1 MRREPVRA
9 LRPDEGVRAARH
21 GSPSETPPIDSTES
35 TVDPA
40 SWSGESEE
48 ADDLDFAP
56 RTSASFSG
64 PLSASAWSDFALS
77 PDSNAPWPEVALPDE
92 LEAKLIERLIARDE
106 RAFNEL
112 VQTYGRR
119 VSALVLRM
127 LGNKAEA
134 EDLTQ
139 EVFVQVFK
147 AISSF
152 RGESK
157 LSTWIYRIAVNL
169 CKNRSKY
176 LRVRHAGEQDELEA
190 IAERVPLG
198 EARGANVAVIERPDE
213 AMAGKQVERIV
224 QDAIQKIDP
233 TFRECL
239 ILRDVEELSYEEIE
253 QITGL
258 AAGTVKSRIFRARAQ
273 LKEIVERELGERIT

>member
-1 MRREPVRA
+1 M
-9 LRPDEGVRAARH
+9 
-21 GSPSETPPIDSTES
+21 
-35 TVDPA
+35 
-40 SWSGESEE
+40 
-48 ADDLDFAP
+48 
-56 RTSASFSG
+56 
-64 PLSASAWSDFALS
+64 
-77 PDSNAPWPEVALPDE
+77 ALPED

-112 VQTYGRR
+112 VTTYGRR

-127 LGNKAEA
+127 LGNRAEA

-147 AISSF
+147 AIGTF

-176 LRVRHAGEQDELEA
+176 LRVRHSNEQDELEA
-190 IAERVPLG
+190 VAERMPLG
-198 EARGANVAVIERPDE
+198 DGGTSNVSHIARPDE
-213 AMAGKQVERIV
+213 AMAGRQVEKIV
-224 QDAIQKIDP
+224 QDAIMKIDP
-233 TFRECL
+233 AFRECL
-239 ILRDVEELSYEEIE
+239 ILRDVEEMSYEEIE

-258 AAGTVKSRIFRARAQ
+258 AQGTVKSRIFRARAQ
-273 LKEIVERELGERIT
+273 LKELVERELGEKIG

>member
-1 MRREPVRA
+1 MQAGAEMWMEPS
-9 LRPDEGVRAARH
+9 AA
-21 GSPSETPPIDSTES
+21 
-35 TVDPA
+35 PA
-40 SWSGESEE
+40 SDPWSEE
-48 ADDLDFAP
+48 DFAQ
-56 RTSASFSG
+56 
-64 PLSASAWSDFALS
+64 S
-77 PDSNAPWPEVALPDE
+77 PEPSSPWPEVALPDE
-92 LEAKLIERLIARDE
+92 LEAKLIARLVARDE

-147 AISSF
+147 AISTF

-176 LRVRHAGEQDELEA
+176 NRVRHAGEQDELEA
-190 IAERVPLG
+190 VAERTDLQGGP
-198 EARGANVAVIERPDE
+198 RGNVAIIERPDE
-213 AMAGKQVERIV
+213 ALGGKQVEKIV
-224 QDAIQKIDP
+224 QDAILKIDP

-273 LKEIVERELGERIT
+273 LKEMVERELGEKVG

>member
-1 MRREPVRA
+1 LAVRELFADVEPY
-9 LRPDEGVRAARH
+9 
-21 GSPSETPPIDSTES
+21 ST
-35 TVDPA
+35 
-40 SWSGESEE
+40 
-48 ADDLDFAP
+48 
-56 RTSASFSG
+56 
-64 PLSASAWSDFALS
+64 SDFALS
-77 PDSNAPWPEVALPDE
+77 RQSVAPWPDVALPDE
-92 LEAKLIERLIARDE
+92 VEAKLIERLIARDE

-119 VSALVLRM
+119 VSGLVLRM

-147 AISSF
+147 AIGSF
-152 RGESK
+152 RGDSK

-176 LRVRHAGEQDELEA
+176 LRVRHASEQDELEA
-190 IAERVPLG
+190 VAERENLG
-198 EARGANVAVIERPDE
+198 EVRRANVAQIERPDE
-213 AMAGKQVERIV
+213 AMAGKQVEQIV
-224 QDAIQKIDP
+224 QRAIQQIEP

-239 ILRDVEELSYEEIE
+239 ILCDVEELSYEEIQ

-258 AAGTVKSRIFRARAQ
+258 PAGTVKSRIFRARAQ
-273 LKEIVERELGERIT
+273 LKEIVERELGEKIG